1 MSPCPKWWIC
11 IYIQASPINMDATGC
26 EQAKEICCNVNV
38 WSILVNVILQVWHH
52 ITSTKYDIIS
62 MSTSKC
68 KTSIWFYG
76 KLTDICIMQWL
87 CIFSILDDLL
97 QDAPF
102 FVFRVILITYYKLI
116 SSMNIFCTMKN
127 TLVIA
132 LQFYR
137 LIVVQI
143 EAAASAEAEKEKERK
158 ARKGAGKGKSGGGKM
173 LVLSTFTF
181 SFFFLTFHFL
191 FFTFQLLL
199 WERKIGWW

>member
-1 MSPCPKWWIC
+1 M
-11 IYIQASPINMDATGC
+11 
-26 EQAKEICCNVNV
+26 
-38 WSILVNVILQVWHH
+38 
-52 ITSTKYDIIS
+52 
-62 MSTSKC
+62 
-68 KTSIWFYG
+68 
-76 KLTDICIMQWL
+76 
-87 CIFSILDDLL
+87 

-158 ARKGAGKGKSGGGKM
+158 ARKGKSGA
-173 LVLSTFTF
+173 F
-181 SFFFLTFHFL
+181 
-191 FFTFQLLL
+191 
-199 WERKIGWW
+199 